1 MNSEKS
7 YIISAMP
14 GFDDLL
20 LKEMWRLYSRDGIQN
35 IDRDILL
42 AFYNEFERR
51 PGLLESLAESKRKNS
66 MKISKRQLKRI
77 IKEEYSKLKRQ
88 GLIAE
93 STRKRRRIISEGGVK
108 NLLIEI
114 EEILADVLESQP
126 SGKITMEYA
135 IDIIRMNFP
144 EVFVNTS
151 SKRIEDF
158 ISDYNDMY
166 LDIYVDPISKTITL
180 KK

>member
-1 MNSEKS
+1 
-7 YIISAMP
+7 
-14 GFDDLL
+14 
-20 LKEMWRLYSRDGIQN
+20 
-35 IDRDILL
+35 
-42 AFYNEFERR
+42 
-51 PGLLESLAESKRKNS
+51 

-114 EEILADVLESQP
+114 EETLFDVLESQP

-158 ISDYNDMY
+158 ISDYNDIY
-166 LDIYVDPISKTITL
+166 FDIYVDPISKTITY
-180 KK
+180 KR